1 MTITL
6 YLVSRDDI
14 RDKLVDF
21 VETYSDLNGHFAE
34 TDVTK
39 GSLLTIY
46 TDLDV
51 NHLALELRIPIGKLH
66 SITRSSRRKS
76 PLRLTLF
83 AIQYSETEPSEKTGR
98 KFESEQKFTDGRKRK
113 TGYLESR

>member
-6 YLVSRDDI
+6 YSLSRDDI

-21 VETYSDLNGHFAE
+21 IETYSDLNGHFAE

-46 TDLDV
+46 TGYQLLI
-51 NHLALELRIPIGKLH
+51 HPKLVDSCSH
-66 SITRSSRRKS
+66 M
-76 PLRLTLF
+76 TLMH
-83 AIQYSETEPSEKTGR
+83 EKTLLIQPNFSS
-98 KFESEQKFTDGRKRK
+98 KK
-113 TGYLESR
+113 

>member
-21 VETYSDLNGHFAE
+21 IESYSDLNGHFAE

-39 GSLLTIY
+39 AVY
-46 TDLDV
+46 
-51 NHLALELRIPIGKLH
+51 
-66 SITRSSRRKS
+66 
-76 PLRLTLF
+76 
-83 AIQYSETEPSEKTGR
+83 
-98 KFESEQKFTDGRKRK
+98 
-113 TGYLESR
+113 

>member
-21 VETYSDLNGHFAE
+21 IETYSDLNGHFAE

-51 NHLALELRIPIGKLH
+51 SHLALELRIPVGKLH
-66 SITRSSRRKS
+66 SITQSSRRMS

-83 AIQYSETEPSEKTGR
+83 AFDNVDTEVTEELIGSDLYKQYKMLML
-98 KFESEQKFTDGRKRK
+98 EQI
-113 TGYLESR
+113 LI